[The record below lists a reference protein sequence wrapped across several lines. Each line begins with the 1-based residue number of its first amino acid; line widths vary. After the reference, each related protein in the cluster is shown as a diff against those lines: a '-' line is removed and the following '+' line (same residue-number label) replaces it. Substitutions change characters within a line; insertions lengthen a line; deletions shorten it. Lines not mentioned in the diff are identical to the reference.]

1 MVVYGMVDTL
11 RAFEAGSLET
21 IMIWEMA
28 EF

>member
-1 MVVYGMVDTL
+1 MVVYGMEDTL

-21 IMIWEMA
+21 IMIYENG

>member
-1 MVVYGMVDTL
+1 MVVYGMEDTL

-21 IMIWEMA
+21 IMIFEMA